1 MREEPRGVM
10 PWGAALYLLLV
21 AAIGALHFAVEWR
34 AGGHRPRA
42 VLRLAAV
49 AVIGAGVVL
58 FYRGSGAG
66 TLYMLALFLS
76 ALLIARKSVED
87 AHAARAPAPGTAAPP
102 PWLGLTRLL
111 LLPAIGWGAMAVWT
125 QQHA

>member
-1 MREEPRGVM
+1 MM
-10 PWGAALYLLLV
+10 PWGAWLYLLLV
-21 AAIGALHFAVEWR
+21 AAVGAAHFAVEWR
-34 AGGHRPRA
+34 AGGNRSRA
-42 VLRLAAV
+42 ALRLAAV

-87 AHAARAPAPGTAAPP
+87 AQAARERAPETPAPP